1 LENRVILC
9 IDNSLD
15 SLNLVLAEENRIIAE
30 RRARNR
36 RVPSEMLPIAVSGIL
51 ADSGYGFKDITNILV
66 TLGPGSFTGIR
77 VALAFCKGINA
88 ALNIPVNGVPTLDV
102 LSFPLRLH
110 GWSLPLAPS
119 LDAKKGEVFCSLY
132 RTRQGNIERLSEYH
146 ALKPQNIPTLV
157 KTPCVCFGT
166 GALLCEEALSG
177 INGVTLV
184 KDRFQAI
191 SGEALL
197 KTGLPLI
204 TGSPPAEVK
213 PIYGRRSEAE
223 IKFNV
228 ELT

>member
-1 LENRVILC
+1 MEDRIILG

-15 SLNLVLAEENRIIAE
+15 SLNLVLAEGSRIISE
-30 RRARNR
+30 RLARNR
-36 RVPSEMLPIAVSGIL
+36 RVPSEMLPISVSGIL
-51 ADSGYGFKDITNILV
+51 ADSGYGIKDITNILV

-88 ALNIPVNGVPTLDV
+88 ALNTPVSGVPTLDA
-102 LSFPLRLH
+102 LSFSLSFMEGRYLCPLI
-110 GWSLPLAPS
+110 
-119 LDAKKGEVFCSLY
+119 DAKKGEVFCSLY
-132 RTRQGNIERLSEYH
+132 CVQQGNIVRLSEYH
-146 ALKPQNIPTLV
+146 ALKPQNISALV

-166 GALLCEEALSG
+166 GVLLCEETLSG
-177 INGVTLV
+177 INGVTV
-184 KDRFQAI
+184 IKDRFQAV

-204 TGSPPAEVK
+204 TGSPSGEVK

>member
-15 SLNLVLAEENRIIAE
+15 SLNLVLAEENRIVAE

-51 ADSGYGFKDITNILV
+51 ADSGYGVKDITNILV

-102 LSFPLRLH
+102 LSFPLAFMDGHYLC
-110 GWSLPLAPS
+110 PLI
-119 LDAKKGEVFCSLY
+119 DAKKGEVFCSLY

-146 ALKPQNIPTLV
+146 ALKPQNIPALV

-166 GALLCEEALSG
+166 GTLLCEEALSG

-204 TGSPPAEVK
+204 VGSPPGEVK